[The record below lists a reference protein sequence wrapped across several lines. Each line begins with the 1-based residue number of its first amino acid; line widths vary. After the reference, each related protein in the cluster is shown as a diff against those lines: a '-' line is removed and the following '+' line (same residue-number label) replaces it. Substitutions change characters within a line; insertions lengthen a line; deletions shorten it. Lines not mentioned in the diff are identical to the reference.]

1 MEAHEAPPVMPPAM
15 VDIAVDEPKKA
26 ESFLHPNPVHQAAD
40 SRTKV
45 SSRTTAPR
53 QRRFPNDACI
63 PQDANEL
70 TGVER
75 VHVQWRRMMMLLLA
89 VLAVVAFVIATVGS
103 IVALSDLPLRIRTA
117 DLDLRNEQQLQVRAR
132 ARSVYVGLTR
142 TVTI

>member
-1 MEAHEAPPVMPPAM
+1 VFPTTPV
-15 VDIAVDEPKKA
+15 
-26 ESFLHPNPVHQAAD
+26 S
-40 SRTKV
+40 
-45 SSRTTAPR
+45 PR
-53 QRRFPNDACI
+53 SA

-117 DLDLRNEQQLQVRAR
+117 DLDLRNDQQLQVRAR
-132 ARSVYVGLTR
+132 ARSVCVGLTR
-142 TVTI
+142 TVSSNSRHGANGVRRGRWPWTSRCRAPRS